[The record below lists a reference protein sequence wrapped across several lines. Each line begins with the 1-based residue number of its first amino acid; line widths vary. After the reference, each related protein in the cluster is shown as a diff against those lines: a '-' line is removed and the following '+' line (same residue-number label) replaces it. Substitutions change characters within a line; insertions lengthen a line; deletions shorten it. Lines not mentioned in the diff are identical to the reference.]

1 MDLSVLRMREDK
13 LEAGTTQLQD
23 KEPKL
28 SYSIASLL
36 ETVQRAKAA
45 PAIER
50 EERPEENNEESD
62 AESEISVDS
71 TPDTEEDDRLGDD
84 PHASPLLGL
93 DPRLGVAGQLLRP
106 GLGFPLQGLLPPGW
120 PGLGLLHPALNKQLR
135 PGNLTE
141 AAQCPPAG
149 K

>member
-45 PAIER
+45 PAMER
-50 EERPEENNEESD
+50 EARPEENNEESD
-62 AESEISVDS
+62 EESEISVDS
-71 TPDTEEDDRLGDD
+71 THDTEEEDRLAED
-84 PHASPLLGL
+84 PHTSPLLGL
-93 DPRLGVAGQLLRP
+93 DPRLGVPAGLLRP
-106 GLGFPLQGLLPPGW
+106 GLALPLQGLLPPGW
-120 PGLGLLHPALNKQLR
+120 PGLGLLHPGLNKHLAPP
-135 PGNLTE
+135 PGNT
-141 AAQCPPAG
+141 QTSVS
-149 K
+149 

>member
-13 LEAGTTQLQD
+13 LEAGSTQLQD

-45 PAIER
+45 PTTEG
-50 EERPEENNEESD
+50 EGKVEENNEESD
-62 AESEISVDS
+62 EESEISVDS
-71 TPDTEEDDRLGDD
+71 NPDNEEDDRLADD
-84 PHASPLLGL
+84 PHSSPLVGL
-93 DPRLGVAGQLLRP
+93 DGGLGGPAHLYRP
-106 GLGFPLQGLLPPGW
+106 GLGFPLQALLPPGW
-120 PGLGLLHPALNKQLR
+120 PGLGLLHPALTKQLT
-135 PGNLTE
+135 PGAGKTVPSP
-141 AAQCPPAG
+141 PPA